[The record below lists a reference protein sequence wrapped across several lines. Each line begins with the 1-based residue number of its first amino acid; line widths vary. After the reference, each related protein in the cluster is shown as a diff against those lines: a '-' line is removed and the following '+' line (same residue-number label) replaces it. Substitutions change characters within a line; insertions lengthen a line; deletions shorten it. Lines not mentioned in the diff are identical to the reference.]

1 LLLDIEF
8 DRVPPRLF
16 RSLQA
21 RQDEA
26 FQKISAAVPYI
37 DDPKAGFFFGS
48 GVLFNLIPRLGQDVL

>member
-1 LLLDIEF
+1 MFLDIEF

-26 FQKISAAVPYI
+26 LQKISAAVSYI
-37 DDPKAGFFFGS
+37 DDPKPCFFFSS
-48 GVLFNLIPRLGQDVL
+48 GVLFNLVLRLRQDVL